1 MDTKIDFSIST
12 PADYSVMVK
21 NIPRN
26 LNVDYKKELYE
37 IFSNFKIPEKII
49 LEKPSP
55 NLKKICVEKIVLI
68 YDIEKLE
75 EIEKKIDDLVK
86 EK

>member
-49 LEKPSP
+49 
-55 NLKKICVEKIVLI
+55 
-68 YDIEKLE
+68 
-75 EIEKKIDDLVK
+75 
-86 EK
+86 